1 MKQVLSRQEID
12 QRVAVLK
19 RFKALLQE
27 QRKKFSDYLVVLE
40 TQERSIHEENIDALV
55 HHTEL
60 EQSIIG
66 DIFTIQKVID
76 PIEEMYRLGM
86 PDKDDTEVV
95 RLKSDLNKLQSQVMD
110 QNQKKPRAF
119 AVENGRFTSRDDIY
133 KPELQL
139 YIKSLRQTRSC
150 FKFGGYQHLILS
162 F

>member
-1 MKQVLSRQEID
+1 MKKTLSRQEID

-110 QNQKKPRAF
+110 QNQKNRELLQSRMADLRQEMISITPNYSYTSKAF
-119 AVENGRFTSRDDIY
+119 AKQEAVSSLVDIS
-133 KPELQL
+133 
-139 YIKSLRQTRSC
+139 I
-150 FKFGGYQHLILS
+150 
-162 F
+162 

>member
-1 MKQVLSRQEID
+1 MKKALSRQEID
-12 QRVAVLK
+12 QRVAILK

-40 TQERSIHEENIDALV
+40 TQERSISEDNIDALV

-76 PIEEMYRLGM
+76 PIEEMYRFGM

-95 RLKSDLNKLQSQVMD
+95 RLKSDLDKLQTQVLD
-110 QNQKKPRAF
+110 QNKKNR
-119 AVENGRFTSRDDIY
+119 ELLQSRMAD
-133 KPELQL
+133 
-139 YIKSLRQTRSC
+139 LRQEVISIKPNYTYASKV
-150 FKFGGYQHLILS
+150 FAKKEAVSGLVDIS
-162 F
+162 V

>member
-95 RLKSDLNKLQSQVMD
+95 RLKSDLNKLQSQVMG
-110 QNQKKPRAF
+110 QNQKNR
-119 AVENGRFTSRDDIY
+119 ELLQSRMAD
-133 KPELQL
+133 
-139 YIKSLRQTRSC
+139 LRQEMISIKPDYRYS
-150 FKFGGYQHLILS
+150 KQALS
-162 F
+162 KQEVSASLVDISI

>member
-110 QNQKKPRAF
+110 QNQKNR
-119 AVENGRFTSRDDIY
+119 ELLQSRMAD
-133 KPELQL
+133 
-139 YIKSLRQTRSC
+139 LRQEMISIKPDYRYS
-150 FKFGGYQHLILS
+150 KQALS
-162 F
+162 KQEVSASLVDISI

>member
-110 QNQKKPRAF
+110 QNQKNR
-119 AVENGRFTSRDDIY
+119 ELLQSRMAD
-133 KPELQL
+133 
-139 YIKSLRQTRSC
+139 LRQEMISIKPDYRYS
-150 FKFGGYQHLILS
+150 KQALS
-162 F
+162 KQEISASLVDISI

>member
-40 TQERSIHEENIDALV
+40 TQERSINEENIDALV

-95 RLKSDLNKLQSQVMD
+95 RLKTDLNKLQSQVID
-110 QNQKKPRAF
+110 QNQKNR
-119 AVENGRFTSRDDIY
+119 ELLQSRMAD
-133 KPELQL
+133 
-139 YIKSLRQTRSC
+139 LRQEMISIKPDYRYS
-150 FKFGGYQHLILS
+150 KQALS
-162 F
+162 KQEVSASLVDISI

>member
-40 TQERSIHEENIDALV
+40 TQERSINEENIDALV

-110 QNQKKPRAF
+110 QNQKNR
-119 AVENGRFTSRDDIY
+119 ELLQSRMAD
-133 KPELQL
+133 
-139 YIKSLRQTRSC
+139 LRQEMISIKPDYRYS
-150 FKFGGYQHLILS
+150 KQALS
-162 F
+162 KQEISASLVDISI

>member
-1 MKQVLSRQEID
+1 M
-12 QRVAVLK
+12 AVLK

-95 RLKSDLNKLQSQVMD
+95 RLKSDLNKLQSQVID
-110 QNQKKPRAF
+110 QNQKNR
-119 AVENGRFTSRDDIY
+119 ELLQSRMAD
-133 KPELQL
+133 
-139 YIKSLRQTRSC
+139 LRQEMISIKPDYRYS
-150 FKFGGYQHLILS
+150 KQALS
-162 F
+162 KQEVSASLVDISI

>member
-1 MKQVLSRQEID
+1 MKKTLSRQEID

-95 RLKSDLNKLQSQVMD
+95 RLKSDLNKLQFQVID
-110 QNQKKPRAF
+110 QNQKNR
-119 AVENGRFTSRDDIY
+119 ELLQSRMAD
-133 KPELQL
+133 
-139 YIKSLRQTRSC
+139 LRQEMISIKPDYRYS
-150 FKFGGYQHLILS
+150 KQALS
-162 F
+162 KQEVSASLVDISI

>member
-27 QRKKFSDYLVVLE
+27 QRKKISDYLVVLE
-40 TQERSIHEENIDALV
+40 TQERSINEENIDALV

-95 RLKSDLNKLQSQVMD
+95 RLKSDLNKLQSQVID
-110 QNQKKPRAF
+110 QNQKNR
-119 AVENGRFTSRDDIY
+119 ELLQSRMAD
-133 KPELQL
+133 
-139 YIKSLRQTRSC
+139 LRQEMISINPNYSYTAKAFS
-150 FKFGGYQHLILS
+150 KQEAVSSLVDIS
-162 F
+162 I

>member
-1 MKQVLSRQEID
+1 MKQALSRQEID

-40 TQERSIHEENIDALV
+40 TQERSIHEDNIDALV

-76 PIEEMYRLGM
+76 PIEEMYRFGM

-95 RLKSDLNKLQSQVMD
+95 RLKSDLNKLQSQVLD
-110 QNQKKPRAF
+110 QNKKNR
-119 AVENGRFTSRDDIY
+119 ELLQSRMAD
-133 KPELQL
+133 
-139 YIKSLRQTRSC
+139 LRQEMISLKPDYRYSS
-150 FKFGGYQHLILS
+150 QILAKKEAS
-162 F
+162 ASLVDISI

>member
-40 TQERSIHEENIDALV
+40 TQERSINEENIDALV

-95 RLKSDLNKLQSQVMD
+95 RLKSDLNKLQSQVID
-110 QNQKKPRAF
+110 QNQKNR
-119 AVENGRFTSRDDIY
+119 ELLQSRMA
-133 KPELQL
+133 E
-139 YIKSLRQTRSC
+139 LRQEMISIKPDYRYS
-150 FKFGGYQHLILS
+150 KQALS
-162 F
+162 KQEVSASLVDISI

>member
-95 RLKSDLNKLQSQVMD
+95 RLKSDLNKLQSQVID
-110 QNQKKPRAF
+110 QNQKNR
-119 AVENGRFTSRDDIY
+119 ELLQSRMAD
-133 KPELQL
+133 
-139 YIKSLRQTRSC
+139 LRQEMISIKPDYRYS
-150 FKFGGYQHLILS
+150 KQALS
-162 F
+162 KQGISASLVDISI

>member
-95 RLKSDLNKLQSQVMD
+95 RLKSDLNKLQSQVMG
-110 QNQKKPRAF
+110 QNQKNR
-119 AVENGRFTSRDDIY
+119 ELLQSRMAD
-133 KPELQL
+133 
-139 YIKSLRQTRSC
+139 LRQEMISIKPDYRYS
-150 FKFGGYQHLILS
+150 KQALS
-162 F
+162 KQGISASLVDISI

>member
-95 RLKSDLNKLQSQVMD
+95 RLKSDLNKLQSQVID
-110 QNQKKPRAF
+110 QNQKNR
-119 AVENGRFTSRDDIY
+119 ELLQSRMAD
-133 KPELQL
+133 
-139 YIKSLRQTRSC
+139 LRQEMISIKPDYRYS
-150 FKFGGYQHLILS
+150 KQALS
-162 F
+162 KQEISASLVDISI

>member
-1 MKQVLSRQEID
+1 MKKTLSRQEID

-27 QRKKFSDYLVVLE
+27 QRQKFSDYLVVLE

-95 RLKSDLNKLQSQVMD
+95 RLKSDLNKLQSQVLD
-110 QNQKKPRAF
+110 QNQKNRELLQSRMADLRQEMISITPNYSYTSKAF
-119 AVENGRFTSRDDIY
+119 AKQETVSSLVDIS
-133 KPELQL
+133 
-139 YIKSLRQTRSC
+139 I
-150 FKFGGYQHLILS
+150 
-162 F
+162 

>member
-1 MKQVLSRQEID
+1 MKKTLSRQEID

-95 RLKSDLNKLQSQVMD
+95 RLKSDLNKLQSQVLD
-110 QNQKKPRAF
+110 QNQKNRELLQSRMADLRQEMISINSNYSYTSKAF
-119 AVENGRFTSRDDIY
+119 AKQEAVSSLVDIS
-133 KPELQL
+133 
-139 YIKSLRQTRSC
+139 I
-150 FKFGGYQHLILS
+150 
-162 F
+162 

>member
-66 DIFTIQKVID
+66 DIFTLQKVID

-95 RLKSDLNKLQSQVMD
+95 RLKSDLNKLQSQVID
-110 QNQKKPRAF
+110 QNQKNR
-119 AVENGRFTSRDDIY
+119 ELLQSRMAD
-133 KPELQL
+133 
-139 YIKSLRQTRSC
+139 LRQEMISIKPDYRYS
-150 FKFGGYQHLILS
+150 KQALS
-162 F
+162 KQEVSASLVNISI

>member
-76 PIEEMYRLGM
+76 PLEEMYRLGI

-95 RLKSDLNKLQSQVMD
+95 RLKSDLNKLQSQVID
-110 QNQKKPRAF
+110 QNQKNR
-119 AVENGRFTSRDDIY
+119 ELLQSRMAD
-133 KPELQL
+133 
-139 YIKSLRQTRSC
+139 LRQEMISIKPDYRYS
-150 FKFGGYQHLILS
+150 KQALS
-162 F
+162 KQEVSASLVDISI

>member
-95 RLKSDLNKLQSQVMD
+95 RLKSDLNKLQSQVID
-110 QNQKKPRAF
+110 QNQKNR
-119 AVENGRFTSRDDIY
+119 ELLQSRMAD
-133 KPELQL
+133 
-139 YIKSLRQTRSC
+139 LRQEM
-150 FKFGGYQHLILS
+150 LS
-162 F
+162 IKPDYRYSKQALSKQEVSASLVDISI

>member
-86 PDKDDTEVV
+86 PNKDDTEVV
-95 RLKSDLNKLQSQVMD
+95 RLKSDLNKLQSQVID
-110 QNQKKPRAF
+110 QNQKNR
-119 AVENGRFTSRDDIY
+119 ELLQSRMAD
-133 KPELQL
+133 
-139 YIKSLRQTRSC
+139 LRQEMISIKPDYRYS
-150 FKFGGYQHLILS
+150 KQALS
-162 F
+162 KQEVSASLVDISI

>member
-1 MKQVLSRQEID
+1 MRNSLSRQEID

-40 TQERSIHEENIDALV
+40 TQERSIHEENIDAIV

-76 PIEEMYRLGM
+76 PIEEMYRFGM
-86 PDKDDTEVV
+86 PDKDDSEVV
-95 RLKSDLNKLQSQVMD
+95 RLKADLEKLQEQVID
-110 QNQKKPRAF
+110 QNKKNRQLL
-119 AVENGRFTSRDDIY
+119 ESRMDN
-133 KPELQL
+133 
-139 YIKSLRQTRSC
+139 LRQEIIAISPNYSYAAKIFIKQDSRAGLVDIS
-150 FKFGGYQHLILS
+150 I
-162 F
+162 

>member
-1 MKQVLSRQEID
+1 MKKTLSRQEID

-95 RLKSDLNKLQSQVMD
+95 RLKSDLNKLQSQVID
-110 QNQKKPRAF
+110 QNQKNR
-119 AVENGRFTSRDDIY
+119 ELLQSRMAD
-133 KPELQL
+133 
-139 YIKSLRQTRSC
+139 LRQEMISIKPDYRYS
-150 FKFGGYQHLILS
+150 KQALS
-162 F
+162 KQEVSASLVDISI

>member
-1 MKQVLSRQEID
+1 MKKSLSRQEID

-40 TQERSIHEENIDALV
+40 TQERSIHEENIDAMI

-76 PIEEMYRLGM
+76 PIEEMYRFGR
-86 PDKDDTEVV
+86 PDKDDSEVV
-95 RLKSDLNKLQSQVMD
+95 KLKADLEKLQEQVID
-110 QNQKKPRAF
+110 QNKKNRQLLQ
-119 AVENGRFTSRDDIY
+119 SRMDD
-133 KPELQL
+133 
-139 YIKSLRQTRSC
+139 LRQDIIAINPNYTYTAKTLVKQESRAGLVDIS
-150 FKFGGYQHLILS
+150 I
-162 F
+162 

>member
-1 MKQVLSRQEID
+1 MKKTLSRQEID

-40 TQERSIHEENIDALV
+40 TQERSIHEENIDSLV

-95 RLKSDLNKLQSQVMD
+95 RLKSDLNKLQSQVLD
-110 QNQKKPRAF
+110 QNQKNRELLQSRMADLRQEMISINSNYSYTSKAF
-119 AVENGRFTSRDDIY
+119 AKQEAVSSLVDIS
-133 KPELQL
+133 
-139 YIKSLRQTRSC
+139 I
-150 FKFGGYQHLILS
+150 
-162 F
+162 

>member
-40 TQERSIHEENIDALV
+40 TQERSINEENIDALV

-95 RLKSDLNKLQSQVMD
+95 RLKSDLNKLQSQVID
-110 QNQKKPRAF
+110 QNQKNRALLQ
-119 AVENGRFTSRDDIY
+119 SRMAD
-133 KPELQL
+133 
-139 YIKSLRQTRSC
+139 LRQEMISIKPDYRYS
-150 FKFGGYQHLILS
+150 KQALS
-162 F
+162 KQEVSASLVDISI

>member
-1 MKQVLSRQEID
+1 MKKTLSRQEID

-110 QNQKKPRAF
+110 QNQKNR
-119 AVENGRFTSRDDIY
+119 ELLQSRMAD
-133 KPELQL
+133 
-139 YIKSLRQTRSC
+139 LRQEMISIKPDYRYS
-150 FKFGGYQHLILS
+150 KQALS
-162 F
+162 KQEVSASLVDISI

>member
-66 DIFTIQKVID
+66 DI
-76 PIEEMYRLGM
+76 
-86 PDKDDTEVV
+86 
-95 RLKSDLNKLQSQVMD
+95 LQ
-110 QNQKKPRAF
+110 
-119 AVENGRFTSRDDIY
+119 
-133 KPELQL
+133 
-139 YIKSLRQTRSC
+139 
-150 FKFGGYQHLILS
+150 FKR
-162 F
+162 

>member
-95 RLKSDLNKLQSQVMD
+95 RLKSDLNKLQSQVID
-110 QNQKKPRAF
+110 QNQKNR
-119 AVENGRFTSRDDIY
+119 ELLQSRMAN
-133 KPELQL
+133 
-139 YIKSLRQTRSC
+139 LRQEMISIKPDYRYS
-150 FKFGGYQHLILS
+150 KQALS
-162 F
+162 KQEVSASLVDISI

>member
-1 MKQVLSRQEID
+1 MKKTLSRQEID

-27 QRKKFSDYLVVLE
+27 QRQKFSDYLVVLE

-95 RLKSDLNKLQSQVMD
+95 RLKSDLNKLQSQVID
-110 QNQKKPRAF
+110 QNQKNR
-119 AVENGRFTSRDDIY
+119 ELLQSRMAD
-133 KPELQL
+133 
-139 YIKSLRQTRSC
+139 LRQEMISIKPDYRYS
-150 FKFGGYQHLILS
+150 KQALS
-162 F
+162 KQEISASLVDISI

>member
-1 MKQVLSRQEID
+1 MKKTLSRQEID

-95 RLKSDLNKLQSQVMD
+95 RLKSDLNKLQSQVLD
-110 QNQKKPRAF
+110 QNQKNR
-119 AVENGRFTSRDDIY
+119 ELLQSRMAD
-133 KPELQL
+133 
-139 YIKSLRQTRSC
+139 LRQEMISIKPDYRYS
-150 FKFGGYQHLILS
+150 KQALS
-162 F
+162 KQEVSASLVDISI